1 MSTLVYFDTSAVAKW
16 YLNEPRS
23 EDVEQYLQN
32 HGPVA
37 VSWLTIVEMRSLL
50 ARRRRKGDFGPEI
63 EWRVFATFEEDLRA
77 GHLVLHESRGD
88 IVAAAVRIIGELN
101 EIALRTLDALHLAL
115 ARGLSADSVATADR
129 VMAEATQRL
138 GFGLISFQ

>member
-1 MSTLVYFDTSAVAKW
+1 VSVLVYFDTSAVAKW

-23 EDVEQYLQN
+23 EDVEEYLRS
-32 HGPVA
+32 HGPAA

-50 ARRRRKGDFGPEI
+50 ARRRREGNFGPEI

-77 GHLVLHESRGD
+77 GHLVLFDSRGD
-88 IVAAAVRIIGELN
+88 TVAAAVKIISELN
-101 EIALRTLDALHLAL
+101 DIALRTLDALHLAL
-115 ARGLSADSVATADR
+115 AQGMKADSIATADR

-138 GFGLISFQ
+138 GFGLISFR

>member
-1 MSTLVYFDTSAVAKW
+1 MTGLVYFDTSAVAKW

-23 EDVEQYLQN
+23 DDVEEFLRD

-50 ARRRRKGDFGPEI
+50 ARRRRQGHFGSEI

-77 GHLVLHESRGD
+77 GHLVVHRPQAE
-88 IVAAAVRIIGELN
+88 VAALAVGIIGELTD
-101 EIALRTLDALHLAL
+101 IPLRTLDALHLAL
-115 ARGLSADSVATADR
+115 ARDMKADCIATADR
-129 VMAEATQRL
+129 VMADASSRL
-138 GFGLISFQ
+138 GFALLSFR